1 MTVRI
6 LCAKGRAA
14 MEQCILTVGT
24 VTYAIRARKL
34 LSALGIRARLV
45 KGTRGGG
52 MGGCTYGVEI
62 ASADL
67 NTSTKALTQA
77 GISYEWSC
85 DRK

>member
-1 MTVRI
+1 
-6 LCAKGRAA
+6 

-34 LSALGIRARLV
+34 LSSLGIRARLV

-67 NTSTKALTQA
+67 KSSTEALTQA

-85 DRK
+85 NRR